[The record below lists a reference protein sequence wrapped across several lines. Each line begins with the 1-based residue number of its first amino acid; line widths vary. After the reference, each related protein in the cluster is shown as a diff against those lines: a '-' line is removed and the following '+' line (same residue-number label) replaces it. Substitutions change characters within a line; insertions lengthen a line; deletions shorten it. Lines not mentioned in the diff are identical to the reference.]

1 LALPRKLD
9 LASLS
14 ERQKYALKLFYAKPD
29 TKVKLNKAARTLID
43 KKFKTHRNIDIIEG
57 LENIV
62 PAFYAEMTKA
72 IKASKNLQPAVFSE
86 CVYAQALAEKLD
98 LSDFSNHN
106 NREKFQIDHF
116 IPTEKDLKEFNVRY
130 SYSHGN
136 QKMMLI
142 QAGGKDAV
150 DCALVCKDDSQI
162 IRIELKEPYAR
173 SSEPNLPKY
182 GEDGLLVTT
191 ERFTKKN
198 PQFTSMLNEH
208 LESKFNVFEHLGNN
222 VGSFKS
228 ENIKSAITDNYAGD
242 KFADVICTEDSAGY
256 LVMLPAN
263 HVSEW
268 ARLEGEIRPT
278 GRNSSK
284 VWTPIKLQKT
294 LDEIGAQEIGDLIS
308 VDRSKLTATNA
319 RGSDKTSRYKINP
332 LFFIRESD
340 IHFVGDRAKFK
351 RAAVKQNIPSISAK
365 MNFDELAITEVRRFY
380 EKII

>member
-1 LALPRKLD
+1 MPRKLD
-9 LASLS
+9 LASLTD
-14 ERQKYALKLFYAKPD
+14 RQKFALKLFYGKPD
-29 TKVKLNKAARTLID
+29 IKVILNKAARTLID
-43 KKFKTHRNIDIIEG
+43 KKFTTDRNIDIIEG
-57 LENIV
+57 LENII

-72 IKASKNLQPAVFSE
+72 IKSSKNLQPAVFSE
-86 CVYAQALAEKLD
+86 CVYAQALAEMLN
-98 LSDFSNHN
+98 LSDFSSHN
-106 NREKFQIDHF
+106 NREKLEIDHF
-116 IPTEKDLKEFNVRY
+116 IPAAKDLKEFNIRY
-130 SYSHGN
+130 SYSHDN
-136 QKMMLI
+136 QKMILI

-150 DCALVCKDDSQI
+150 DCALVCKDDSQFV
-162 IRIELKEPYAR
+162 RIELKEPYAR

-191 ERFTKKN
+191 EKFTKKN
-198 PQFTSMLNEH
+198 PQFTNMLNEH
-208 LESKFNVFEHLGNN
+208 LELRFNVFEHLGNN
-222 VGSFKS
+222 VGSFKP
-228 ENIKSAITDNYAGD
+228 ENIESAITENYAGD

-278 GRNSSK
+278 GRNSCK
-284 VWTPIKLQKT
+284 VWTPKKLQKT
-294 LDEIGAQEIGDLIS
+294 FDELGAEELGDYIT

-340 IHFVGDRAKFK
+340 IDLEGEKARFK
-351 RAAVKQNIPSISAK
+351 RGSVKQNIPSISAK
-365 MNFDELAITEVRRFY
+365 MNFDELAVAEVREFY